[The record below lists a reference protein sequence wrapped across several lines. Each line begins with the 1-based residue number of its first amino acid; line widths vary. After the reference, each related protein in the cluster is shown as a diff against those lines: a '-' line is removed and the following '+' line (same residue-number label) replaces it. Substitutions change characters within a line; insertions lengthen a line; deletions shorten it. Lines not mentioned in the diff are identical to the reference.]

1 MFIRLFAE
9 CDDKETALDIY
20 RDVMGGMKENVE
32 NEEIVDVKPYWKMKG
47 IFVVEAEMDLKR
59 ELNDEELNHFLASI
73 SDKWLRFGDPTDELL
88 ASVTTEGCNY
98 MKKGV
103 YMINIHF
110 S

>member
-20 RDVMGGMKENVE
+20 RDVMDGMKDNVV
-32 NEEIVDVKPYWKMKG
+32 NEEIIEVKPYWKIEG
-47 IFVVEAEMDLKR
+47 IFVVEAEMNLKR
-59 ELNDEELNHFLASI
+59 ELNDEELNQFLASI
-73 SDKWLRFGDPTDELL
+73 SDKWLRFGEPADEFL
-88 ASVTTEGCNY
+88 ASVTTEGCKY

-103 YMINIHF
+103 YMINIHL

>member
-20 RDVMGGMKENVE
+20 RDVMSGMKECVE
-32 NEEIVDVKPYWKMKG
+32 NEEIDVKPYWKMKG
-47 IFVVEAEMDLKR
+47 IFVVEAEVDLKR
-59 ELNDEELNHFLASI
+59 ELCEEELNQFLESV
-73 SDKWLRFGDPTDELL
+73 SDKWLRFGDPTDEFL

-103 YMINIHF
+103 YMINIHL

>member
-20 RDVMGGMKENVE
+20 RNVTDGIKENVE

-59 ELNDEELNHFLASI
+59 ALNGEEFHYFLSFI
-73 SDKWLRFGDPTDELL
+73 SDKWLRFGDPTDEFL
-88 ASVTTEGCNY
+88 ASVTTEGCKY